1 MHKPTPPADLAAL
14 EAEIFTLL
22 MWRDRVA
29 DVIEEKIGAHLLP
42 CDRPLA
48 NRIATR
54 TGTDAIFAADYLT
67 ELDTVLARAR
77 AALDDIWRPDVPV
90 PCGDGSDI
98 QWEPAPQT
106 DEAWALNSGVSELA
120 AFRESAQRLQ
130 VLRRTP
136 RLAAELRHKR

>member
-1 MHKPTPPADLAAL
+1 MYKPTPPADLAAL

-29 DVIEEKIGAHLLP
+29 NVIEEKIGANVLP
-42 CDRPLA
+42 CDRPLT

-54 TGTDAIFAADYLT
+54 TATDAIFAADYLA

-77 AALDDIWRPDVPV
+77 AALDDIWRPDVPA

-98 QWEPAPQT
+98 HWESVPQT
-106 DEAWALNSGVSELA
+106 DEAWTLNSGVSELA
-120 AFRESAQRLQ
+120 AFRESAQKLQ

-136 RLAAELRHKR
+136 LLAAELRHMR